1 MFTVTPL
8 FPVSIMSHKMETLE
22 ELVMMMK
29 LLQELTDPDGRGG
42 GLLMNLGRA
51 TTMVRPLLASL
62 PGFPSAPS
70 TGWRRGGALCGPS
83 AHYTPSSST
92 GLFFPRRAGAARNRN
107 QASGR
112 APRGG
117 VGKGWGALAAF
128 HWLSWGGKNR
138 KKEQRRWRWRRE
150 VGGGG
155 GQQ

>member
-42 GLLMNLGRA
+42 AANEPGTCHHNGAAPPGLAARVPISPEHG
-51 TTMVRPLLASL
+51 
-62 PGFPSAPS
+62 GEE
-70 TGWRRGGALCGPS
+70 GGGALCGPS

-92 GLFFPRRAGAARNRN
+92 GLFFPRRAGRPETVTRHRV
-107 QASGR
+107 GR
-112 APRGG
+112 HGG
-117 VGKGWGALAAF
+117 EGGGTGRFSLAE
-128 HWLSWGGKNR
+128 LGGKNR